1 MIKMGIIDIGK
12 YPDVVEEIFGD
23 VSGTPAIKDTVKSML
38 LGKIAKFALDLFYI
52 AIRLLYQIEP
62 KAVYSA
68 VLKITMF
75 QFSKTKINH

>member
-38 LGKIAKFALDLFYI
+38 LGKIAKL
-52 AIRLLYQIEP
+52 
-62 KAVYSA
+62 
-68 VLKITMF
+68 
-75 QFSKTKINH
+75 